1 MNSNET
7 PKRVKYVPETELK
20 SQRGAKPAVTL
31 PLDDLLQ
38 SERIRIIVDE
48 LVAGKSKHAI
58 VLEYAEKWNMP
69 PKSIKFIMN
78 EAIVYLHQIHSG
90 NTVEEMRSEQVA
102 KLEDLYNQATTTE
115 KLKIIDLVSTTLGLY
130 NTNLTVKSEDTI
142 KLDLGL

>member
-1 MNSNET
+1 MKEYIEQTEFKSN
-7 PKRVKYVPETELK
+7 
-20 SQRGAKPAVTL
+20 RGAVAPTTFRT
-31 PLDDLLQ
+31 DDLLQ

-58 VLEYAEKWNMP
+58 VLEYSEKWKFP
-69 PKSIKFIMN
+69 PKTIKNIMN

-102 KLEDLYNQATTTE
+102 KLEDLYNQATTAE

>member
-1 MNSNET
+1 MT
-7 PKRVKYVPETELK
+7 PYVEETELSTK
-20 SQRGAKPAVTL
+20 RGAVQPTTF
-31 PLDDLLQ
+31 PTDDLLH

-58 VLEYAEKWNMP
+58 VLEYSQKWKYKP
-69 PKSIKFIMN
+69 QSIKNIIN

-102 KLEDLYNQATTTE
+102 KLEDLYNQATTAE
-115 KLKIIDLVSTTLGLY
+115 KLKIIDLVSSTLGLY
-130 NTNLTVKSEDTI
+130 NTNLTVKTDDAI

>member
-7 PKRVKYVPETELK
+7 PKRVPYVAETELK

-58 VLEYAEKWNMP
+58 VLEYAEKWHMP